1 MTENEIN
8 NFHEK
13 QSELILSVRKAFDL
27 ETDRGVCIMASDLLD
42 NLLKELLNLKL
53 LGSNNLK
60 KDLFDY
66 SGPLGT
72 FSSRQKLAF
81 SIGLIHR
88 ETFDDLEII
97 RNVRNKFSHS
107 HLHMD
112 FNTEKVRNEI
122 KRMVSNIHNVETA
135 EPRNIFTNTV
145 IGVAVAIYGSQL
157 LAEKFKSIERPDFL
171 DGDFKQE
178 VKQNSNNYYK

>member
-1 MTENEIN
+1 
-8 NFHEK
+8 
-13 QSELILSVRKAFDL
+13 
-27 ETDRGVCIMASDLLD
+27 MASDLLD
-42 NLLKELLNLKL
+42 NLLKELLDLKL
-53 LGSNNLK
+53 IGSKNLK
-60 KDLFDY
+60 KDLFNY

-81 SIGLIHR
+81 SIGLIHK
-88 ETFDDLEII
+88 ETYDDLDII

-112 FNTEKVRNEI
+112 FKTEKVRNEI
-122 KRMVSNIHNVETA
+122 KRMVSHIHNVEMA

-157 LAEKFKSIERPDFL
+157 LAEKFKSIDKPEFL
-171 DGDFKQE
+171 NEDFKQK
-178 VKQNSNNYYK
+178 VKSK